1 MPRMTLES
9 LTNCPVCAETRFS
22 PCLTATDYL
31 VSRAEFAIMQCD
43 TCRFRFTNPR
53 PTANSIGAFYESA
66 DYVSHHDDGR
76 GLMDVAYR
84 TVRSVALK
92 QKVRLITAQHGG
104 PGQLLDVGCGT
115 GAFLAEAAQTG
126 WQIAGVEPDPDAANR
141 AAQRTNAVILPDVFT
156 LPDDFRADVITFWHV
171 LEHVH
176 RLSETIERGAA
187 LLNPG
192 GKILIAVPNPDS
204 LDARQFG
211 RFWAAY
217 DLPRHLYHFT
227 PDTITRLFAK
237 HGLALQ
243 HRQGMPFDAFYIAL
257 ISNRYKTGSSNPV
270 GSLLTGLRS
279 NLKAAQDGNFSSNIY
294 VFGTK
299 KIR

>member
-1 MPRMTLES
+1 MTLES
-9 LTNCPVCAETRFS
+9 LIVCPVCAGTRFS
-22 PCLTATDYL
+22 PVLTATDYL
-31 VSRAEFAIMQCD
+31 VSKAEFAIVQCD
-43 TCRFRFTNPR
+43 TCQFRFTNPR
-53 PTANSIGAFYESA
+53 PTAGSIGAFYESA

-76 GLMDVAYR
+76 GPMDVAYR

-92 QKVRLITAQHGG
+92 QKVSLITKQHGG
-104 PGQLLDVGCGT
+104 PGRLLDVGCGT
-115 GAFLAEAAQTG
+115 GAFLVEAAQNN
-126 WQIAGVEPDPDAANR
+126 WQIAGVEPDSG
-141 AAQRTNAVILPDVFT
+141 AAQRAAERTNTTILPDVFA
-156 LPDDFRADVITFWHV
+156 LPDDTRADLITFWHV

-176 RLSETIERGAA
+176 RLNETIERVAA

-192 GKILIAVPNPDS
+192 GNILIAVPNPDS

-237 HGLALQ
+237 HGFGLE

-257 ISNRYKTGSSNPV
+257 ISNRYQTGNSNPV
-270 GSLLTGLRS
+270 GSLLAGLRS
-279 NLKAAQDGNFSSNIY
+279 NAKAARDGNFSSNIY

>member
-1 MPRMTLES
+1 MTVES
-9 LTNCPVCAETRFS
+9 LPTCPVCAGTHFS
-22 PCLTATDYL
+22 PYLTATDYL
-31 VSRAEFAIMQCD
+31 VSRAEFTIVQCD
-43 TCRFRFTNPR
+43 TCQFRFTNPR
-53 PTANSIGAFYESA
+53 PTADSIGAFYESA

-76 GLMDVAYR
+76 GPMDVAYR
-84 TVRSVALK
+84 AVRSVALK
-92 QKVRLITAQHGG
+92 QKVSLITKQHGR
-104 PGQLLDVGCGT
+104 PGHLLDVGCGT
-115 GAFLAEAAQTG
+115 GAFLAEAAQNG
-126 WQIAGVEPDPDAANR
+126 WTVAGVEPDPDAAKR
-141 AAQRTNAVILPDVFT
+141 ATERTNAVIVPDVFA
-156 LPDDFRADVITFWHV
+156 LPNDTRADVITFWHV

-176 RLSETIERGAA
+176 RLNETIERAAA

-192 GKILIAVPNPDS
+192 GRILIAVPNPDS

-237 HGLALQ
+237 HGFGLE

-257 ISNRYKTGSSNPV
+257 ISNRYQTGSSNPAQ
-270 GSLLTGLRS
+270 SLFTGLRS

-294 VFGTK
+294 VFS
-299 KIR
+299 R